1 VELAN
6 RIEDESFNE
15 NLRNAF
21 HRETELLFESIVR
34 EDRNIVD
41 LLDADYTFVD
51 ERLARHYGIAGITG
65 SYFRRVS
72 MDADSPRRG
81 ILGHGSILTLTS
93 APNRTSP
100 VVRGQWIL
108 ENVLGSPAPDPPPG
122 VETDLDP
129 DPDAGMQTL
138 RERLEAHRA
147 NPVCSSCHQI
157 MDPIGLALENFD
169 QIGKWRDVDGDASI
183 DASGQLVD
191 GTRLSGVSDLRE
203 ALLDRSGAFV
213 TNAVKKLMTYGLG
226 RPVDYYDMPAVRAV
240 VREAAE
246 DNYRFSSLLLGIVRS
261 VPFQMRVK
269 SAEDSASDADVAV
282 NQ

>member
-1 VELAN
+1 
-6 RIEDESFNE
+6 
-15 NLRNAF
+15 
-21 HRETELLFESIVR
+21 
-34 EDRNIVD
+34 
-41 LLDADYTFVD
+41 
-51 ERLARHYGIAGITG
+51 
-65 SYFRRVS
+65 
-72 MDADSPRRG
+72 
-81 ILGHGSILTLTS
+81 
-93 APNRTSP
+93 

-108 ENVLGSPAPDPPPG
+108 ENILGSPAPDPPPG

-129 DPDAGMQTL
+129 DPDAVEIQTL

-169 QIGKWRDVDGDASI
+169 QIGKWRNFDGGAPI

-213 TNAVKKLMTYGLG
+213 TTAVKKLMTYALG
-226 RPVDYYDMPAVRAV
+226 RPVDYYDMPAVREV

-246 DNYRFSSLLLGIVRS
+246 DDYRFSSLLLGIVRS

-269 SAEDSASDADVAV
+269 SAEDLASDADLLGLVPRV
-282 NQ
+282 ND